1 MDQFLDLD
9 AINAAMGV
17 GAISIVGSNG
27 GSGAGGADGAGGATS
42 TSHLV
47 GAFDDQFNDM
57 FQQYLAPELTKS
69 APMAATPIASTSE
82 LPFAAASADAMS
94 FSNDTLDPRTYLPTL
109 PGSPIGAFSPSSDNS
124 GARIN
129 SLSPLSFPDLDGP
142 GDSSAWTLD
151 PAIFGGDP
159 VPDMMTSQEAPASLF
174 GDLPALPD
182 LQVEASPESIKA
194 ESVTASSI
202 TITPHPSSTRASR
215 ASAQQAKRQLSE
227 ALRDEEEEEQEQ
239 EDDEEDEDDAEDD
252 DEDMDSDHYS
262 APRSTR
268 ATKKARTISSNSKA
282 RSGSKAPRSVAVFAT
297 KELHHTNTRSNL
309 PPVPEWT
316 DKPDPDT
323 YKKLSSKE
331 KRQLRNKIS
340 ARNFRHR
347 RKEQLTTL
355 EDEISSRDNIISQLQ
370 EEVGTMRTENS
381 TLRSE
386 VSMLKAKWDE
396 MMEKMTAFQAPQS
409 ATAVSTATTGLGV
422 RPRLVIASSTAAS
435 SPSDKT
441 TDDDL
446 WALDSPQSAP
456 SPLPT
461 VASGSRR
468 GTRASNGITKPNLSK
483 DVAPNMGG
491 RRSTGSWATQG
502 FGGGFTSVHTTLLPD
517 PAALLNAKSSLANYP
532 QQNFNP
538 ALNNISA
545 SSLAQCTQHLREGSL
560 ASGQQQAPAPRSTFE
575 DFFASN
581 PYWLRPDQVEEY
593 RGQLYGKIANNTA
606 GLIAAQK
613 LGSSQLT
620 SGSHL
625 SMPNGFRP
633 AFFTSSPSSARFA
646 APSMNGGKE
655 PRDVGPSS
663 DLLEFQ
669 SPRAAL
675 AQQQATALVATLATQ
690 TLFSKMTSAFVD
702 AFTGS
707 DGGKT
712 MDANKV
718 ADVLAGR
725 SKVQLVPQQSQQAAV
740 STPSIESLG
749 LSLSSLDLSNDARS
763 PSPRPHCS
771 FNSMTKKWCS

>member
-1 MDQFLDLD
+1 MT
-9 AINAAMGV
+9 V
-17 GAISIVGSNG
+17 
-27 GSGAGGADGAGGATS
+27 TRR
-42 TSHLV
+42 
-47 GAFDDQFNDM
+47 
-57 FQQYLAPELTKS
+57 YLAPELTKS
-69 APMAATPIASTSE
+69 APTAATPIASTSE
-82 LPFAAASADAMS
+82 LPFAAASNDALS
-94 FSNDTLDPRTYLPTL
+94 FSNDTFDPRTYLPTL

-124 GARIN
+124 GPRYN

-142 GDSSAWTLD
+142 ADSSAWSLD
-151 PAIFGGDP
+151 PAMFGGEP
-159 VPDMMTSQEAPASLF
+159 ASEMMTTEEVQASLF
-174 GDLPALPD
+174 STLPALPD
-182 LQVEASPESIKA
+182 LPTEASPESIKA

-202 TITPHPSSTRASR
+202 TTTPPASSMRGAR
-215 ASAQQAKRQLSE
+215 ASAQQAKRQLSVS
-227 ALRDEEEEEQEQ
+227 LRADEEEEEGQ
-239 EDDEEDEDDAEDD
+239 EDDEEDDGEQDDAEDD

-268 ATKKARTISSNSKA
+268 ATKKVRTIASNSKA

-355 EDEISSRDNIISQLQ
+355 EDEISSRDNIISQLR

-422 RPRLVIASSTAAS
+422 RPRLVVASTSSAAS
-435 SPSDKT
+435 SPSEKS
-441 TDDDL
+441 TDDEP
-446 WALDSPQSAP
+446 WALDSPRSAT
-456 SPLPT
+456 SPLPS

-517 PAALLNAKSSLANYP
+517 PAALLNAKSTLANYP

-560 ASGQQQAPAPRSTFE
+560 TSGQQQQQAPAAKSAFE

-593 RGQLYGKIANNTA
+593 RGQLYGKIVNNTA

-613 LGSSQLT
+613 LGSTQPT
-620 SGSHL
+620 SNSHL
-625 SMPNGFRP
+625 PMPNGFRP

-646 APSMNGGKE
+646 APSINGGKE

-669 SPRAAL
+669 SPGTAL

-690 TLFSKMTSAFVD
+690 TLFSKMTSAFVEV
-702 AFTGS
+702 FTGS
-707 DGGKT
+707 EGGKT

-725 SKVQLVPQQSQQAAV
+725 SKVQLVPQQQQTL
-740 STPSIESLG
+740 STPTVDSLG
-749 LSLSSLDLSNDARS
+749 LSLGSLDLSNDTRARS

-771 FNSMTKKWCS
+771 FNSMTKKWCN